1 MPTDPELESN
11 AAFAPP
17 FATRA
22 MTLRRIATALLIATA
37 GCRGG
42 TANDVAAVNTR
53 LAEFSQLV
61 LKMDHHGIAQ
71 LFASD
76 GELTDPGRAPIKGP
90 AAIESFLRGFDAYKV
105 LEYSIVA
112 DSTAA
117 QGRSAYQVGTY
128 RQRVRVP
135 AGDTVVVQGRFRAE
149 WTNEG
154 GGRWLIRRMGT
165 TPR

>member
-1 MPTDPELESN
+1 V
-11 AAFAPP
+11 AALP
-17 FATRA
+17 FRVHAISA
-22 MTLRRIATALLIATA
+22 AALLIAVAA
-37 GCRGG
+37 GCHRG
-42 TANDVAAVNTR
+42 AAKDVAVVDAR
-53 LAEFSQLV
+53 LAEYRQLV
-61 LKMDHHGIAQ
+61 LRMDHHGIAQ

-76 GELTDPGRAPIKGP
+76 GEVVNPGRDPIRGP

-149 WTNEG
+149 WTNQG

-165 TPR
+165 TPH

>member
-1 MPTDPELESN
+1 MNLRLF
-11 AAFAPP
+11 AAVLVLAG
-17 FATRA
+17 
-22 MTLRRIATALLIATA
+22 A

-42 TANDVAAVNTR
+42 SSMDVAAVDAR
-53 LAEFSQLV
+53 LAEYQQLV
-61 LKMDHHGIAQ
+61 LRMDHHGIAQ

-76 GELTDPGRAPIKGP
+76 GEVVNPGQDSIVGP
-90 AAIESFLRGFDAYKV
+90 AAIDSFLRGFDAYKV

-112 DSTAA
+112 DSTVA
-117 QGRSAYQVGTY
+117 QGRTALQVGSY

-135 AGDTVVVQGRFRAE
+135 AGDTVQVQGRFRAE

-154 GGRWLIRRMGT
+154 GRWLIRRMGT